1 MQDVNFK
8 VEAGKIMDNPAGRWM
23 RLMLS
28 GVEVFSEFVY
38 DTDRE
43 GNRTEEQAKEN
54 LLRVFAY
61 RLREV
66 LSDNSDRRY

>member
-1 MQDVNFK
+1 MMQDIEFK
-8 VEAGKIMDNPAGRWM
+8 VEAGKIMDSPAGRWM

-43 GNRTEEQAKEN
+43 GNRTELQAKEN
-54 LLRVFAY
+54 LIHVFAY

-66 LSDNSDRRY
+66 MSERPN

>member
-1 MQDVNFK
+1 MVEFK
-8 VEAGKIMDNPAGRWM
+8 VEAGRVIDNPAGRWM

-43 GNRTEEQAKEN
+43 GNRTVEQAQEN
-54 LLRVFAY
+54 LIRVFAY
-61 RLREV
+61 RFREV
-66 LSDNSDRRY
+66 LANG